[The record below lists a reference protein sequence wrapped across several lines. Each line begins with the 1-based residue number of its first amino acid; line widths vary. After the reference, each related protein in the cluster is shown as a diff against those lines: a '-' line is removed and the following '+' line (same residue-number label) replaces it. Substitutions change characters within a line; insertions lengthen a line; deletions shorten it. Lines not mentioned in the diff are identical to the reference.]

1 MTLYNVTFTNPF
13 FADTELASTMPISEG
28 RSINITAQQIADLL
42 NNYGLNHYASFML
55 SGKADDFMAERGAWS
70 QQVNGWFI
78 VVKPLSAGA

>member
-13 FADTELASTMPISEG
+13 FAETVKMPVAEG
-28 RSINITAQQIADLL
+28 HSINITAQQIADLL
-42 NNYGLNHYASFML
+42 NKYGLNHYASFML
-55 SGKADDFMAERGAWS
+55 SGKADDFMAERDAWS